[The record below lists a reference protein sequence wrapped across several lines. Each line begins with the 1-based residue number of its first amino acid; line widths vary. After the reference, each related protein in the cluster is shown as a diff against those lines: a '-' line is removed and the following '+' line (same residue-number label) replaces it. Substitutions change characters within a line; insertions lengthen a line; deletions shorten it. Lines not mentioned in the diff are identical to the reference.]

1 MAGMETFGNN
11 KHRESEIDL
20 VDLFLVLWQKKV
32 WVILSAFV
40 CTLLAAGYA
49 FTAQEQWTSKSEVI
63 APKTTDLS
71 SYFNIRKE
79 YARITGGEFDANA
92 LANNL
97 FSKFNLLSE
106 SLDERRK
113 FISQSEFYKKL
124 INGKT
129 DIEQQTILSELIT
142 ENIKVVKPD
151 PKKEPDLLG
160 RRISFSAETAIEA
173 QQVLQ
178 QFITFINRSAYQL
191 ELDTFL
197 LYFNEL
203 IADLNY
209 EKTKFEVHLAI
220 QKNVQ
225 LENLNTA
232 FNIAKE
238 AGIKEYLKPF
248 DGTNDIALQ
257 AVAAADT
264 KVPLTDS
271 KLSDGSYLF
280 MLGERYLKAQIDVLT
295 QQSVVYPPR
304 YYQVSELLR
313 ELEPLLLKAQKVKAD
328 TFSYQ
333 ASPDY
338 PVKKDKPKRALILLI
353 GAILGT
359 ILGMIY
365 VLISKLFIRNH

>member
-1 MAGMETFGNN
+1 M
-11 KHRESEIDL
+11 
-20 VDLFLVLWQKKV
+20 
-32 WVILSAFV
+32 
-40 CTLLAAGYA
+40 
-49 FTAQEQWTSKSEVI
+49 
-63 APKTTDLS
+63 
-71 SYFNIRKE
+71 
-79 YARITGGEFDANA
+79 
-92 LANNL
+92 
-97 FSKFNLLSE
+97 
-106 SLDERRK
+106 
-113 FISQSEFYKKL
+113 
-124 INGKT
+124 
-129 DIEQQTILSELIT
+129 
-142 ENIKVVKPD
+142 
-151 PKKEPDLLG
+151 
-160 RRISFSAETAIEA
+160 
-173 QQVLQ
+173 
-178 QFITFINRSAYQL
+178 
-191 ELDTFL
+191 
-197 LYFNEL
+197 
-203 IADLNY
+203 
-209 EKTKFEVHLAI
+209 AI

-238 AGIKEYLKPF
+238 AGIKENLKPF